1 MAAIQQ
7 HTQGTSSMKLNDA
20 DTEKRLVDAI
30 LKSPADRAPF
40 IDLAEYL
47 ENTGRLEDS
56 KTVYRGML
64 PVSIQ
69 DQHKLDPHPR
79 SASRDIPLCTRLC
92 SYSEEIYPLQP
103 PVNVDE
109 KRNSIFHNQQISV
122 PAEYIDLMENCTLL
136 YDGKNR
142 LYLDSQGIRNSDH
155 STMNGYLLM
164 PKSLSVKSS
173 THLEGV
179 SVLLAAHNSHNFYHW
194 HFDLMPCLSL
204 IEASGISLS
213 EVDHF
218 LVDQNNSGFQ
228 TRILKAAGVSEH
240 QIQYIDVKQC
250 HVTCEKMIMWRTYN
264 SQGMS
269 QSHRHLDWMR
279 RTFLKKINVLSSDVS
294 RTPERIAVKRTVRGF
309 TNADEVYKKLERKG
323 YYCVLLEEL
332 PYHEQVALFAN
343 ARQVVAPHGAGL
355 TLLAYCKPGTV
366 VHEFYADHVQPCF
379 WSLAS
384 ALNLE
389 YHNYNCSDVTD
400 KALSSSNKNLGKRLA
415 KTIDV
420 TMHQIDCLP

>member
-1 MAAIQQ
+1 MAANQQ
-7 HTQGTSSMKLNDA
+7 FNQDASSMKLNDA
-20 DTEKRLVDAI
+20 NTEKRLVDAI
-30 LKSPADRAPF
+30 QKSPADRTPF
-40 IDLAEYL
+40 IHLAEYL

-56 KTVYRGML
+56 KTTYRGML

-69 DQHKLDPHPR
+69 DQHNLDPYPR
-79 SASRDIPLCTRLC
+79 AASTDIPSCTRLC
-92 SYSEEIYPLQP
+92 SFSDEIYPLQP
-103 PVNVDE
+103 PVNDDE
-109 KRNSIFHNQQISV
+109 KRNSIFHKQQISV
-122 PAEYIDLMENCTLL
+122 PAEYIDLMEDCTFL

-142 LYLDSQGIRNSDH
+142 LYLDSKGVRNSDY
-155 STMNGYLLM
+155 STMNSYLLM
-164 PKSLSVKSS
+164 PESNSARSS
-173 THLEGV
+173 THLKGV

-204 IEASGISLS
+204 IEASGITLS

-218 LVDQNNSGFQ
+218 LLDQKNSGFQ
-228 TRILKAAGVSEH
+228 AQILKSAGVSED
-240 QIQYIDVKQC
+240 QIRYIDVEQC

-279 RTFLKKINVLSSDVS
+279 RTYLKQANILSSEGS
-294 RTPERIAVKRTVRGF
+294 RTPDRIAVRRTVRGF
-309 TNADEVYKKLERKG
+309 TNADEVYEKLESKG

-343 ARQVVAPHGAGL
+343 AKQVVAPHGAGL
-355 TLLAYCKPGTV
+355 TLLAYCKPGTI
-366 VHEFYADHVQPCF
+366 VHEYYADHVQPCF

-389 YHNYNCSDVTD
+389 YHNYNCSEVTD
-400 KALSSSNKNLGKRLA
+400 KALSNSNKNLGIRLT

-420 TMHQIDCLP
+420 TMKQLDCLP